1 MKIMKKMILLA
12 VIAMMSMSVS
22 AQQNEQYNS
31 FIQVNG
37 RAEKEIAPDQ
47 FYLSIVIN
55 EIDSKGKISVENQQ
69 RDMIAALK
77 RIGIDVEKNLKMA
90 NMSSSHF
97 KKSTSLSTAKY
108 QLELDSPAKVAKVYS
123 VLGDMGISN
132 ISISKVSNSKIDEL
146 KEQVR
151 IEAIRNAKA
160 TATTLAEAIGQ
171 SIGKCFYIYDSNSDV
186 IPAFYD
192 NAVVMRSMA
201 KATGAVE
208 EAVADEPLDFKTIKI
223 SCGVNA
229 KFVLE

>member
-1 MKIMKKMILLA
+1 MKKMILLA
-12 VIAMMSMSVS
+12 VVAMMSMSVS

-37 RAEKEIAPDQ
+37 RAEKEVAPDQ

-55 EIDSKGKISVENQQ
+55 EIDSKGKISVETQQ

-97 KKSTSLSTAKY
+97 KRSTSLSTAKY
-108 QLELDSPAKVAKVYS
+108 QLELDSPAKVAKVYT

-132 ISISKVSNSKIDEL
+132 ISIIKVSNSKIDEL

-160 TATTLAEAIGQ
+160 TAATLAEAIGQ

-192 NAVVMRSMA
+192 NAVVMRSLAA
-201 KATGAVE
+201 KATGATE
-208 EAVADEPLDFKTIKI
+208 EVVADEPLDFKTIKI
-223 SCGVNA
+223 SCSVNA
-229 KFVLE
+229 KFVLN